1 MPVARDEDEPEVELG
16 ISLEAVVTV
25 IDHARAVQSADA
37 DAEPYDDEEPDTRD
51 DAAERAALAAFI
63 DELAEEEQAALI
75 ALAWIGRGDFEAE
88 DWTEAR
94 KLAAERGAGRDTAAY
109 LLAMDMVGDLLA
121 EGLDAFGIA
130 EEEIER

>member
-1 MPVARDEDEPEVELG
+1 MPMARDEDEPEVELG

-88 DWTEAR
+88 DWAEAR

>member
-88 DWTEAR
+88 DWAEAR

>member
-63 DELAEEEQAALI
+63 DELA
-75 ALAWIGRGDFEAE
+75 
-88 DWTEAR
+88 
-94 KLAAERGAGRDTAAY
+94 
-109 LLAMDMVGDLLA
+109 
-121 EGLDAFGIA
+121 
-130 EEEIER
+130 

>member
-1 MPVARDEDEPEVELG
+1 MARDEDEPEVDLG
-16 ISLEAVVTV
+16 ISLEAVATV

-51 DAAERAALAAFI
+51 EGAERDALAAFI

-75 ALAWIGRGDFEAE
+75 ALAWIGRGDYEAE
-88 DWTEAR
+88 DWAEAR
-94 KLAAERGAGRDTAAY
+94 RMAMERGAGRDTAAY
-109 LLAMDMVGDLLA
+109 LLSMDMVGDLLA
-121 EGLDAFGIA
+121 EGLSAFGIA

>member
-1 MPVARDEDEPEVELG
+1 MARDEEEPEVDLG
-16 ISLEAVVTV
+16 ISLETVATV

-51 DAAERAALAAFI
+51 DAAEREALAAFI

-75 ALAWIGRGDFEAE
+75 ALAWIGRGDFDAEEWEEAK
-88 DWTEAR
+88 R
-94 KLAAERGAGRDTAAY
+94 LAMERNQGRDTAAY
-109 LLAMDMVGDLLA
+109 LLSMDMVGDLIA
-121 EGLDAFGIA
+121 EGLAAFGIA

>member
-1 MPVARDEDEPEVELG
+1 MPMARDEDEPEVELG

-130 EEEIER
+130 EEETER

>member
-1 MPVARDEDEPEVELG
+1 MPMARDEDEPEVELG

-63 DELAEEEQAALI
+63 DELAEEEQASLI

-88 DWTEAR
+88 DWAEAR

>member
-25 IDHARAVQSADA
+25 IDHARALQSADA

>member
-1 MPVARDEDEPEVELG
+1 MPMARDEDEPEVELG

-63 DELAEEEQAALI
+63 DELAEEEQASLI
-75 ALAWIGRGDFEAE
+75 ALAWIGRGDVEAE
-88 DWTEAR
+88 DWAEAR

>member
-37 DAEPYDDEEPDTRD
+37 DAEPYVDEEPDTRD

>member
-1 MPVARDEDEPEVELG
+1 MARDEDEPEVELG

>member
-1 MPVARDEDEPEVELG
+1 MPMARDEDEPEVELG

>member
-88 DWTEAR
+88 DWVEAR

>member
-1 MPVARDEDEPEVELG
+1 MARDEDEPEVELG

-63 DELAEEEQAALI
+63 DELAEEEQASLI

-88 DWTEAR
+88 DWAEAR